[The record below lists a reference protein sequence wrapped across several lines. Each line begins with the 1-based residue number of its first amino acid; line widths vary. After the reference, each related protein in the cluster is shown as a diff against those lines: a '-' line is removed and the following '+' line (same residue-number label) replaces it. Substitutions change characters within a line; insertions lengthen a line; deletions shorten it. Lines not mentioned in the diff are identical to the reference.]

1 MRIIS
6 VQFKNNNQVPILIQD
21 LIPSY
26 LSLKYYTLK
35 LKSKSYKTQYSY
47 LTSIKTLFEFY
58 ESLDIEFEKE
68 ILINRNF
75 NIINDYAESL
85 ISWLNNKFLIKKYG
99 NRYSPL
105 TYNNHLF
112 RIRDFLT
119 WLTQPKIGLSKQYN
133 FKTLFNSYLIKN
145 HPVYDY
151 KSLTQKEISF
161 IYNLITPNSLINPFA
176 DRVRLRN
183 YLIFLIL
190 QETGMRLG
198 ELLTLKTS
206 YILRDQNNIYLK
218 IFQEKNDVEDL
229 RKKRP
234 SLKNRNSER
243 IIGISLNTYQILD
256 EYILKHRKK
265 NKNHSYLFTSDVKG
279 RPLSQSSISNIFKII
294 SENSGTR
301 VTPHLMRHNFA
312 ERMLRYLI
320 EVRNIELE
328 RAKDEL
334 RTLLGWSYQSTM
346 PNLYAKNYIS
356 ELANNHNIERIKNET
371 RKYS

>member
-6 VQFKNNNQVPILIQD
+6 VQFKNNIQVPVLIID
-21 LIPSY
+21 LIPCY

-35 LKSKSYKTQYSY
+35 LKSKSYKTQYSH
-47 LTSIKTLFEFY
+47 LTSIKALFEFY
-58 ESLDIEFEKE
+58 QSLDLDFEKE
-68 ILINRNF
+68 IVINRNY
-75 NIINDYAESL
+75 NIINDYSESL
-85 ISWLNNKFLIKKYG
+85 ISWLNNKFLIKQSG

-105 TYNNHLF
+105 TFNNHLS
-112 RIRDFLT
+112 RIRDFLG
-119 WLTQPKIGLSKQYN
+119 WLIQPKIGFTNQYN
-133 FKTLFNSYLIKN
+133 FKTFFNSYLIKN

-151 KSLTQKEISF
+151 KSLTQQEISY
-161 IYNLITPNSLINPFA
+161 IYNLITPNSALNPFVE
-176 DRVRLRN
+176 RVKLRN

-206 YILRDQNNIYLK
+206 YILRDQDNIYLK
-218 IFQEKNDVEDL
+218 IFQENNDVEDL

-234 SLKNRNSER
+234 SLKNKYSER

-279 RPLSQSSISNIFKII
+279 LPLSQSSISNIFKII
-294 SENSGTR
+294 SESSGIR
-301 VTPHLMRHNFA
+301 ITPHLMRHNFA

-334 RTLLGWSYQSTM
+334 RILLGWNINSKM

-356 ELANNHNIERIKNET
+356 ELANNHNMERIKNE
-371 RKYS
+371 K